1 MSEQFSA
8 GSYAC
13 LQRVRVHARGRFLLT
28 AESERGSR
36 TVEVRGGRAA
46 YPVGIAG
53 ECFRLR
59 LSTEEEGEVY
69 SLQAELEIRA

>member
-1 MSEQFSA
+1 MYIKIQDENFNTESLPVIA
-8 GSYAC
+8 
-13 LQRVRVHARGRFLLT
+13 LLT